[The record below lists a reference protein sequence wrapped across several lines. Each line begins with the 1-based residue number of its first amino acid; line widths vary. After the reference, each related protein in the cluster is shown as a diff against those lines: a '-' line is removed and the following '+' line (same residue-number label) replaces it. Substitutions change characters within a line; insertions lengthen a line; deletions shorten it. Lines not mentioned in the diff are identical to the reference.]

1 MTEPVF
7 LTIDL
12 PPDAAAED
20 VSALRDYLENR
31 ITENEGMTAEVDV
44 ADPARAGGFEPAL
57 IIAVVA
63 AAVPVAKNLS
73 TIMKTIKEA
82 KDLFSSK
89 SEPKPEK
96 AELTPVQ
103 KLLLTIDPEKIIVR
117 VDGKDVPITALVPP
131 ETA

>member
-20 VSALRDYLENR
+20 MSALRDYLENR
-31 ITENEGMTAEVDV
+31 ITEKEGMTAEVDV
-44 ADPARAGGFEPAL
+44 ADPARAGGLDPAL
-57 IIAVVA
+57 IIAVIA
-63 AAVPVAKNLS
+63 AAVPVAQNLS

-82 KDLFSSK
+82 KELFASK
-89 SEPKPEK
+89 GEPEK

-103 KLLLTIDPEKIIVR
+103 KLLLTIDPEKIMVR

-131 ETA
+131 EKV

>member
-44 ADPARAGGFEPAL
+44 ADPARAGGFENDQRGEGSVFL
-57 IIAVVA
+57 
-63 AAVPVAKNLS
+63 
-73 TIMKTIKEA
+73 
-82 KDLFSSK
+82 
-89 SEPKPEK
+89 
-96 AELTPVQ
+96 Q
-103 KLLLTIDPEKIIVR
+103 KQTQTGESRTDT
-117 VDGKDVPITALVPP
+117 GS
-131 ETA
+131 